1 MMRPDPVALV
11 SRWQRELRLTD
22 WRIDVE
28 YVRELRNP
36 AGQAVYG
43 LCFPQVDAKTAKI
56 QLLDPSTPWGKND
69 PAVEEIVVHELLH
82 LHFAP
87 LSGTT
92 KAEIVAEEQAV
103 WAIQEAIAKVS
114 SREAQMVARAM
125 KAHAV
130 QRAPWRQKAA
140 SMDPKVM
147 AAALDAIVKEDGKA
161 ALEILKGLL
170 TGAAGGGD
178 APAEEPP
185 AEDAPAE
192 AAAPAPAPPE
202 EEQPPME
209 AAATP
214 EEPKAAAAPPKAA
227 AATAPAKAMVVA
239 SAPAKPSPF
248 ETRLD
253 NFERNTLLERQGH
266 RLQPSVRAWAATL
279 PLSIVQGLIA
289 ASPDEISAPR
299 AAQATRGAGHGM
311 QAHGAQ
317 LPPDQA
323 AELHRAMGIIPAGA
337 SNARVDEGGQFVRPI
352 ETPTQC
358 RARLKAEQKGQA

>member
-1 MMRPDPVALV
+1 MMRPDPTALV
-11 SRWQRELRLTD
+11 AKWQRELRLND

-36 AGQAVYG
+36 AGMPVYG
-43 LCFPQVDAKTAKI
+43 LCFPQVESKTAKI
-56 QLLDPSTPWGKND
+56 QLLDPATPWGKND
-69 PAVEEIVVHELLH
+69 PAVEEIVVHEMLH
-82 LHFAP
+82 LHLAP
-87 LSGTT
+87 LSGST

-103 WAIQEAIAKVS
+103 WAIQQAIAKVS

-125 KAHAV
+125 SAHAT

-170 TGAAGGGD
+170 TGAAGGSD
-178 APAEEPP
+178 APAEPP
-185 AEDAPAE
+185 PEDVPAE
-192 AAAPAPAPPE
+192 AAAPAPTAPE
-202 EEQPPME
+202 EEKPPME
-209 AAATP
+209 ASAAP
-214 EEPKAAAAPPKAA
+214 EEPKAAVAPSPKAAAAPPVMAMA
-227 AATAPAKAMVVA
+227 APAKR
-239 SAPAKPSPF
+239 SPF

-253 NFERNTLLERQGH
+253 NIERNTLLTNQGH
-266 RLQPSVRAWAATL
+266 RLQPSVRTWAATQ
-279 PLSIVQGLIA
+279 PLAIVEGLIA
-289 ASPDEISAPR
+289 ASPDDTSAPR

-323 AELHRAMGIIPAGA
+323 AELHRAMGILPAGS

-352 ETPTQC
+352 ETPSQC
-358 RARLKAEQKGQA
+358 RARLAAAQKGQA